1 MHMSGDVLAP
11 PAPGPAPAAEEVQ
24 DVPRR
29 LVARHS
35 LQDRL
40 FVHGVRTVG
49 LFVLV
54 IVSSIG
60 FFLGLQARPTFSHY
74 GWSFFTESRWLPSQ
88 DIVGISAVLLGTLQ
102 VAAIALIIAFP
113 LSLLTALF

>member
-1 MHMSGDVLAP
+1 MSGEGGVATP
-11 PAPGPAPAAEEVQ
+11 VAEPVEVE

-29 LVARHS
+29 LTARHS
-35 LQDRL
+35 VQDRL
-40 FVHGVRTVG
+40 FVHGVRTIG

-60 FFLGLQARPTFSHY
+60 LFLGLQARPTFSHY

-102 VAAIALIIAFP
+102 VAAIAAMNADP
-113 LSLLTALF
+113 W